1 MDLGIKE
8 CSKCENNIRCTEC
21 SYPHKVE
28 DMRAEIA
35 KLKDEVLMLS
45 QKRTTFPERIE
56 LVNNARENAIKE
68 YKVKLIYEIVNTPTH
83 KQENGLSYLNGVAI
97 RQNEIIDII
106 LGVGAKMDGDVG

>member
-8 CSKCENNIRCTEC
+8 CSKCENNIKCSEC
-21 SYPHKVE
+21 AYPTQVV
-28 DMRAEIA
+28 DMKAEIA
-35 KLKDEVLMLS
+35 KLKDEVLILS
-45 QKRTTFPERIE
+45 QKRITFPERIE

-68 YKVKLIYEIVNTPTH
+68 YKIKLIYEIVNTPTH

-106 LGVGAKMDGDVG
+106 LGIGAKMDGDVG